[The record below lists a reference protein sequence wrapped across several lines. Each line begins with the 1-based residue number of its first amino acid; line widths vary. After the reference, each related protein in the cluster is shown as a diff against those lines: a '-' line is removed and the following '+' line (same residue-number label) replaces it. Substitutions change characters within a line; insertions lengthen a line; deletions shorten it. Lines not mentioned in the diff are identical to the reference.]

1 MDKERVRMNDS
12 HRARV
17 VGALLTL
24 GLACLVA
31 PGVAAKKK
39 APIRRVAV
47 TFDDLPMAGSHLSVE
62 QMREVTLRLVGV
74 LREEKVSAVGFVNES
89 KLHVEGE
96 REARTRLLELWL
108 DAGAELGNHTWSHA
122 SFQDTPLD
130 EFEQEVIRG
139 EETIRALAAERG
151 GAVGWF
157 RHPYLRT
164 GPDPET
170 KAAFESFLSAR
181 GYTVAPVTVHNTD
194 WMFNSVYSKA
204 RADGDEELMAWVA
217 RSYLNYTAT
226 QFEFYEQ
233 VARQVVGRPISH
245 VFLVHAN
252 ELNADHFAE
261 VVELIRRRGY
271 RFVGLKEALRDDAYS
286 MPDHYT
292 GPAGVSWLWR
302 WDRSGPRAVDWK
314 TEIGPPEF
322 IRRRYE
328 ELDRE
333 PSGYEDGSD

>member
-1 MDKERVRMNDS
+1 MIQSRRVGLAAML
-12 HRARV
+12 V
-17 VGALLTL
+17 TL
-24 GLACLVA
+24 GLAGLVA
-31 PGVAAKKK
+31 PGPEAKKK
-39 APIRRVAV
+39 APERLVAV
-47 TFDDLPMAGSHLSVE
+47 TFDDLPMAGPPMSVAR
-62 QMREVTLRLVGV
+62 MREVTRRLVEV
-74 LREEKVSAVGFVNES
+74 LRENEIPAVGFVNES

-96 REARTRLLELWL
+96 RAARGELLELWL
-108 DAGAELGNHTWSHA
+108 DAGCELGNHTWSHA
-122 SFQDTPLD
+122 SFQETPLD

-139 EETIRALAAERG
+139 EETIRRLASERD
-151 GAVGWF
+151 GAVRWF

-170 KAAFESFLSAR
+170 RAAFERFLAER
-181 GYTVAPVTVHNTD
+181 GYEVAPITVHNTD
-194 WMFNSVYSKA
+194 WMFNAVYAKA
-204 RADGDEELMAWVA
+204 LADGDEELTAWVA

-233 VARQVVGRPISH
+233 VARQVVGRPIRH

-252 ELNADHFAE
+252 ELNADHFAD

-271 RFVGLKEALRDDAYS
+271 RFVDLEQALADEAYT
-286 MPDHYT
+286 MPDRYT

-302 WDRSGPRAVDWK
+302 WDRSGPRTFDWE

-328 ELDRE
+328 EIDRE
-333 PSGYEDGSD
+333 PSDY